1 MNRIGIILLASILI
15 SASGCKPNH
24 RIVIEK
30 FNVSYVDPIDNKTS
44 CEFRIYGSEQYAGK
58 DKGSAMDLS
67 YLKSP
72 YTVFIIFNLP
82 KEQSGTVEL
91 KEISFSSNGSLVKRL
106 QVNSK
111 RMLSNII
118 KVRRFGVWKKEEKDV
133 SSASFSI
140 EQVGIPHS
148 QLTVLVTAVI
158 STEHGDILKTW
169 KLELTPITEEELR
182 NTLSDNM
189 MSV

>member
-30 FNVSYVDPIDNKTS
+30 FNVSNVDPVDNIMS
-44 CEFRIYGSEQYAGK
+44 CEFRICGSEQYAGK
-58 DKGSAMDLS
+58 DKGSGMDSS

-91 KEISFSSNGSLVKRL
+91 EEISFSSNGSLVKTF

-140 EQVGIPHS
+140 EQVCIPHS

-158 STEHGDILKTW
+158 STARGEVLKTW
-169 KLELTPITEEELR
+169 KFKLTPITEEELR
-182 NTLSDNM
+182 NTLRDNM